1 MKKLLQK
8 LLLFSALFGIIGIA
22 VTNEAQAQIE
32 LDTPNWEVLADDV
45 GWLSISNN
53 ETRGMAV
60 NPVTGNLIVAT
71 RAGGTGVIAISTED
85 GSVVRNLDIGAI
97 TGGYFAVNRIA
108 ITDDGQ
114 IFVTNFSLSGPEHR
128 IYWWANEEADAKM
141 VWDGNPY
148 SARIGD
154 GFGVTGTGDDIKVY
168 VSGTFQNRMAEFT
181 WNSDTE
187 MLQDMRLITLPY
199 AENANASIL
208 EAPDNPDYLWINGRD
223 APIVKID
230 RDGNLIREYG
240 AELVPLGNGE
250 LDIMT
255 VNGST
260 FMVTGVRA
268 PGDNA
273 FTIIDITSEE
283 APYII
288 ARTRDLTIHPN
299 DFRVADVAFDEITST
314 VSLLV
319 TNSGIFNFTIDVDEL
334 ITDELIGAYFI
345 PQGDFARGF
354 PSLKEAFDTLNVV
367 GTSGPVTL
375 FITDDLDH
383 SNDELLLLNAGITET
398 SPLMIKPAPG
408 ASPTITLGATTEVEG
423 GTTGLGIVNTSW
435 VTIDGS
441 NTSGGTTRDMT
452 IMTEA
457 EGVNFMMA
465 VLWGS
470 KNVTIRNSNI
480 MHNYEAT
487 TIPAVRSRRD
497 GNDTMVPE
505 NLLLE
510 NNQIGSPDKPFG
522 IGMVAWGTESNPI
535 HVKVLHNEIY
545 ARQRGVTTFW
555 NLNNEFIGNTIELHD
570 SPENQGLPGGLYLV
584 LHTGGET
591 VVANNVITRLSVN
604 RSEVPGYIAGI
615 NINSNIGD
623 ILIYNNLLGVT
634 ELEDL
639 GAAKGSKV
647 GGIAISN
654 AAGSSNI
661 GIYHNTFRFLDQPDA
676 GLSSAIVWDV
686 VETTMSYDFVN
697 NIVHNEIDNETAYA
711 MYWPHSGAALSSNYN
726 NLMVAGDNAHVGFF
740 EEENRTT
747 LANWREASGKDLRS
761 VSVPVEFAADD
772 DWRLTGGSN
781 GDIHLAGTPIAA
793 VTVDFDGTERD
804 EFNPY
809 MGAFEGDIV
818 LIPEPDI
825 RPFALLAPSDGAT
838 VDLGAVTENIVI
850 SWEFPQSIVAWSRFN
865 GQFADDQFAHVG
877 EGESG
882 QGRYIGTQ
890 NDIDAWLQT
899 PLLENPGTL
908 GFWGSTF
915 SNATVLDMVIELSE
929 DGETWEELAVL
940 EARDGGT
947 GDINVVWSYHEVEIN
962 REGEFYVRFSQS
974 GTVNGSFYLD
984 DVMVDSFTFDE
995 VVLEEDFEDWEAYR
1009 SMRFTW
1015 HIDVTG
1021 SQFNNPA
1028 LSLPSDRNGEAT
1040 TLTLT
1045 AAQVDNALASLGVE
1059 EGATFTGDWTVTVA
1073 LGEEVLFADAPFGI
1087 SLTRLMPTGI
1097 VADQPYEFALDQNY
1111 PNPFNPGTKI
1121 RFTLPETMEVRLDV
1135 YTVAGQRVATLI
1147 NGQREAGAHTVEFD
1161 GSRVASGVY
1170 IYRIVAGSHV
1180 QTRQMTLIK

>member
-1 MKKLLQK
+1 MKRLLQK
-8 LLLFSALFGIIGIA
+8 LLLFSALFGMIGIA

-71 RAGGTGVIAISTED
+71 RAGGTGVVAISTED

-97 TGGYFAVNRIA
+97 TGGFFAVNRIA
-108 ITDDGQ
+108 VTDDGQ
-114 IFVTNFSLSGPEHR
+114 IFVTNFSLNGPEHR

-168 VSGTFQNRMAEFT
+168 VSGTFQNRMAEFS

-199 AENANASIL
+199 AENANASIV

-230 RDGNLIREYG
+230 RDGALIREYG

-273 FTIIDITSEE
+273 FTIIDITSED
-283 APYII
+283 APYVI
-288 ARTRDLTIHPN
+288 ARTKDLTIHPN
-299 DFRVADVAFDEITST
+299 DFRVADVAFDKITST

-319 TNSGIFNFTIDVDEL
+319 TNSGIFNFTIDVDE
-334 ITDELIGAYFI
+334 IVTDELIGAYFI
-345 PQGDFARGF
+345 PQGEFTRGF
-354 PSLKEAFDTLNVV
+354 SSLKEAFDTLNAV
-367 GTSGPVTL
+367 GTNGPVTL
-375 FITDDLDH
+375 FITDDLDESGGMIEFNRADLGE
-383 SNDELLLLNAGITET
+383 SNRLTIR
-398 SPLMIKPAPG
+398 PAPG
-408 ASPTITLGATTEVEG
+408 TSPVLKVENFRF
-423 GTTGLGIVNTSW
+423 VNTGY
-435 VTIDGS
+435 VTIEGSSDGGNNRDLTLQKVNAGGPILSFLQDTDDITVRNVNLTYDEMLGFESYAILVNRWIASGQPTGSSS
-441 NTSGGTTRDMT
+441 NLLIENVQFGSAEKPFNDGIWLFGDAGA
-452 IMTEA
+452 A
-457 EGVNFMMA
+457 EGAM
-465 VLWGS
+465 
-470 KNVTIRNSNI
+470 
-480 MHNYEAT
+480 
-487 TIPAVRSRRD
+487 
-497 GNDTMVPE
+497 PE
-505 NLLLE
+505 NTNIAGNEFYVGRSALRT
-510 NNQIGSPDKPFG
+510 Q
-522 IGMVAWGTESNPI
+522 T
-535 HVKVLHNEIY
+535 HVN
-545 ARQRGVTTFW
+545 TTFDNNIVKMYPRVAAQGI
-555 NLNNEFIGNTIELHD
+555 NLNTPIGGFTARNNEFEF
-570 SPENQGLPGGLYLV
+570 
-584 LHTGGET
+584 
-591 VVANNVITRLSVN
+591 
-604 RSEVPGYIAGI
+604 
-615 NINSNIGD
+615 
-623 ILIYNNLLGVT
+623 
-634 ELEDL
+634 
-639 GAAKGSKV
+639 V
-647 GGIAISN
+647 GGDLAD
-654 AAGSSNI
+654 AATHVAFNI
-661 GIYHNTFRFLDQPDA
+661 TNTLVGANFHNNTVAVNYDGAGTGHSFYTIRHGGTVTTGPLNFYHNTFRIGDTGQSGVHAVLGRAGDA
-676 GLSSAIVWDV
+676 STGL
-686 VETTMSYDFVN
+686 TLNMVN
-697 NIVHNEIDNETAYA
+697 NIMVSDRDAENTIAFE
-711 MYWPHSGAALSSNYN
+711 WAAGTLNSNWN
-726 NLMVAGDNAHVGFF
+726 NIYFQGDALVGKVGDD
-740 EEENRTT
+740 EYGTVQEWSAATSR
-747 LANWREASGKDLRS
+747 DLRS
-761 VSVPVEFAADD
+761 VSASVEFVSESDL
-772 DWRLTGGSN
+772 RLTGGSI
-781 GDIHLAGTPIAA
+781 GDIHLAGTPLAA
-793 VTVDFDGTERD
+793 VTTDIDGTERD
-804 EFNPY
+804 ELNPY

-818 LIPEPDI
+818 LVPEPEI
-825 RPFALLAPSDGAT
+825 RPFVLLQPQDGAA
-838 VDLGAVTENIVI
+838 VNLGEVTEDIVI
-850 SWEFPQSIVAWSRFN
+850 SWEFPQSTVAWSRFN

-877 EGESG
+877 DGQSG

-915 SNATVLDMVIELSE
+915 SNATVLDMVVELSE

-974 GTVNGSFYLD
+974 GSVNGSFYLD
-984 DVMVDSFTFDE
+984 DVMVDSFIFDE
-995 VVLEEDFEDWEAYR
+995 VVLEEDFEDWNAYR

-1028 LSLPSDRNGEAT
+1028 LSLPSDRNGEAA

-1045 AAQVDNALASLGVE
+1045 AAQVDNALASLGVD

-1073 LGEEVLFADAPFGI
+1073 LGEEVLFADNPFGI

-1121 RFTLPETMEVRLDV
+1121 QFTLPETMEVRLDV
-1135 YTVAGQRVATLI
+1135 YTIAGQRVATLV